1 MYLHFWK
8 PRSMWSKPRFQ
19 RQNETRK
26 SGESP
31 VWTSANFPIYRT
43 SFVNRISEPLLPLIM
58 KLWISETS
66 VIIWGN
72 PIDPVYRPA
81 TRFGVPFFVKID
93 NKRVHSS
100 PFLISRF
107 VFESVTS
114 LPQVVITVLSD
125 FHGYCWST
133 HFKHLVFI
141 PLEFAWF
148 HNIMYF
154 FVVFV
159 DIVGLIITS
168 RCFIINIVAIPLVE
182 VSPLF
187 DTNTLPSFRKVLS
200 PGTGGGGN
208 CV

>member
-1 MYLHFWK
+1 MITPPKVTPVDPQLLVPLITVIPNFLNIKFWI
-8 PRSMWSKPRFQ
+8 S
-19 RQNETRK
+19 TI
-26 SGESP
+26 
-31 VWTSANFPIYRT
+31 FPIYHT
-43 SFVNRISEPLLPLIM
+43 SLVNRISEHLLPLIM

-66 VIIWGN
+66 VISWGN

-107 VFESVTS
+107 VFGSVTS
-114 LPQVVITVLSD
+114 LPQVVITVPSD

-148 HNIMYF
+148 HNFKHNM
-154 FVVFV
+154 
-159 DIVGLIITS
+159 
-168 RCFIINIVAIPLVE
+168 
-182 VSPLF
+182 LF
-187 DTNTLPSFRKVLS
+187 L
-200 PGTGGGGN
+200 
-208 CV
+208 